1 MALQP
6 GTAPSANFDL
16 SDWKITLPVDSKGSI
31 SGTAVEVTNLS
42 GYQNSKYFYT
52 GTDGAMVFSASVDG
66 ATTSG
71 SKYARSE
78 LREMDDGE
86 RAAWNLKTGGFMS
99 ATLEVDK
106 APIKSDGTTGRL
118 VVGQIHGHDEELVRL
133 YWDNGTVYFVNDQA
147 GSGNKETTFKLADSS
162 GKNPNVSL
170 NEKFSYSID
179 AHDDVLDV
187 RVYAD
192 GQEYKSVTKINDVWD
207 SDAFYFKAGAYLGV
221 NEDTGSGS
229 GQTSFY
235 SLGFNHDGTTT
246 VPMTPPPTE
255 TAPET
260 PPSTPSAPKPPTSTP
275 STPDTTKTFDGTSKA
290 DTISGKDSNDLIRGA
305 GGDDKLYGKQGNDVL
320 TGGAGKDYFTFDTKA
335 NSKTNVDMIT
345 DFNVKDDTIRM
356 NDTAFGKLK
365 SGNLS
370 SSQFVYGS
378 EAVDKNDYV
387 IYNEKTGALFY
398 DEDGSGSKAAVQ
410 FATVQNH
417 AHLTASDFL
426 II

>member
-1 MALQP
+1 MALQS
-6 GTAPSANFDL
+6 GVTPSKNFDL
-16 SDWKITLPVDSKGSI
+16 SDWKITLPVDSKGST
-31 SGTAVEVTNLS
+31 SGTAVEVTDLS

-52 GTDGAMVFSASVDG
+52 GSDGAMVFTASVDG

-78 LREMDDGE
+78 LREMDDGD

-106 APIKSDGTTGRL
+106 APIKSDGDTGRL
-118 VVGQIHGHDEELVRL
+118 VVGQIHGQDDELVRL

-147 GSGNKETTFKLADSS
+147 GSGNKETTFKLTDAS

-207 SDAFYFKAGAYLGV
+207 GDSFYFKAGTYLGV

-246 VPMTPPPTE
+246 VPTVPTTPPGT
-255 TAPET
+255 TPET
-260 PPSTPSAPKPPTSTP
+260 PSTPSDPKPPTSTP
-275 STPDTTKTFDGTSKA
+275 TTPVTTKTFDGTSKA

-335 NSKTNVDMIT
+335 GKSNVDTIT

-356 NDTAFGKLK
+356 NDTAFEKLK
-365 SGNLS
+365 SGSLS
-370 SSQFVYGS
+370 SSQFVYGT
-378 EAVDKNDYV
+378 EAVDKDDRV

-410 FATVQNH
+410 FATLENH